1 MQGKWRM
8 RVVSAIAAV
17 GAMCGVA
24 WALEM
29 QAEDEVNVTGSYDQM
44 VFAAGDT
51 VTLNATATD
60 DVFGAGDDVR
70 ATGGTYDH
78 LFMAGGD
85 LSFDGA
91 TAHDLIA
98 AGGEFD
104 LISGQIADDFIVAG
118 GRIKIQRDV
127 RIDGDAVMAGG
138 DLRIE
143 SPIAGTLRAAAGTIY
158 LNSTINGDVVLNGND
173 IQIGPD
179 AHILGS
185 LTHRGRSVTIDPS
198 AQIDGQTHA
207 LEPPPQTDWTPVK
220 RFMRFLG
227 WTFLFGMFL
236 AAILVAWVFPRLMND
251 SAQIIRD
258 RPASMLGLGVVVA
271 FLAPVTAVVLL
282 LTVFGTP
289 IGLLIMAALALLWPV
304 SLIAAA
310 YTLGM
315 FGRNRMRPGDPPPSA
330 GGRILWCGIA
340 MLVLIVLGFIPVLGA
355 IVWWLAYFLGLAAVI
370 VQAGAALSKHDAPP
384 PAVAA

>member
-8 RVVSAIAAV
+8 RALSALAAL

-29 QAEDEVNVTGSYDQM
+29 RAADEVNVTGTQDQLL
-44 VFAAGDT
+44 FAAGDT

-70 ATGGTYDH
+70 ATGGAYEH
-78 LFMAGGD
+78 LFLAGGD

-104 LISGQIADDFIVAG
+104 LISGHVLDDFIAAG

-158 LNSTINGDVVLNGND
+158 LNSTVNGDVFLNGNE
-173 IQIGPD
+173 ISLGPD
-179 AHILGS
+179 AHIIGS
-185 LTHRGRSVTIDPS
+185 LTHRGRTVTIDPS
-198 AQIDGQTHA
+198 AQVDGQTIV

-220 RFMRFLG
+220 RFARVLG

-236 AAILVAWVFPRLMND
+236 AAIVVAWALPRLMND

-258 RPASMLGLGVVVA
+258 RPASMLGLGVVIA

-282 LTVFGTP
+282 FTVFGTP
-289 IGLLIMAALALLWPV
+289 LGLLLIAALMLLWPV

-315 FGRNRMRPGDPPPSA
+315 FGRNRMKPGDPPPTS
-330 GGRILWCGIA
+330 GGRILWCGVA
-340 MLVLIVLGFIPVLGA
+340 MLVLIVLGFIPVLGTV
-355 IVWWLAYFLGLAAVI
+355 VWCLAYFLGLAAVV
-370 VQAGAALSKHDAPP
+370 VQAGQALSKQSAPVAS
-384 PAVAA
+384 AV